1 MPEEGQGEI
10 LLLEID
16 VHRSSSASFF
26 GGVRCDSR
34 RTVDIWFFFF
44 STFPPR
50 LWYVALFSH
59 QLQLRQSF
67 GLENVLSFLFEIE
80 NSSFF
85 SSQWSL
91 LIFFRSHWLH
101 TAFSVATGEVIFFF
115 FIPWMIFILF
125 FLSRTKNGGLFWNS
139 NCFPKKKP
147 WVISGRC

>member
-67 GLENVLSFLFEIE
+67 GLENVLSFLFETE

-115 FIPWMIFILF
+115 LFLGWFLFCSFYHAPKMGVYFEIPIAFQK
-125 FLSRTKNGGLFWNS
+125 KNLE
-139 NCFPKKKP
+139 
-147 WVISGRC
+147 

>member
-1 MPEEGQGEI
+1 MWLQEN
-10 LLLEID
+10 
-16 VHRSSSASFF
+16 
-26 GGVRCDSR
+26 R
-34 RTVDIWFFFF
+34 RHLVFFF

-115 FIPWMIFILF
+115 FYSLDDFYSVLFITHQKWGSILKF
-125 FLSRTKNGGLFWNS
+125 QLLS
-139 NCFPKKKP
+139 KKKTLSNFGQVLV
-147 WVISGRC
+147 WKCISSWIQFRRDV